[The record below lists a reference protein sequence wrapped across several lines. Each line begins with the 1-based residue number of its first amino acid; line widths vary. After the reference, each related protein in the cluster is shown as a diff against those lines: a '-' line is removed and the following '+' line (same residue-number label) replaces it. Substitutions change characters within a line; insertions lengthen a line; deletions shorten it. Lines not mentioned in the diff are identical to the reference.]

1 MLTFSYSWIIAYTTW
16 QYSSVF
22 HNLYHYLYNCFLFP
36 PLLALPRV
44 NGSWSKQNQAVK
56 ENADPGHLWIA
67 GTEIPAMLC
76 DKLKYC
82 SALSK
87 LSFRAIVRTARVTGM
102 VYGWIHSDSSTLSS
116 RRSRRISSE
125 LTDWLPNEPWI
136 AIKFSAQVR
145 CREEWDSRASMIFIP
160 MFAFTQVVLLCLLM
174 QQIFFSQSET
184 KICRSWD
191 SSSGSHWI
199 RTKRGWTLLMP
210 KMPTE
215 VWSPSTAW
223 KVTQRRR

>member
-1 MLTFSYSWIIAYTTW
+1 
-16 QYSSVF
+16 
-22 HNLYHYLYNCFLFP
+22 
-36 PLLALPRV
+36 
-44 NGSWSKQNQAVK
+44 
-56 ENADPGHLWIA
+56 
-67 GTEIPAMLC
+67 
-76 DKLKYC
+76 
-82 SALSK
+82 
-87 LSFRAIVRTARVTGM
+87 
-102 VYGWIHSDSSTLSS
+102 
-116 RRSRRISSE
+116 
-125 LTDWLPNEPWI
+125 
-136 AIKFSAQVR
+136 
-145 CREEWDSRASMIFIP
+145 
-160 MFAFTQVVLLCLLM
+160 M